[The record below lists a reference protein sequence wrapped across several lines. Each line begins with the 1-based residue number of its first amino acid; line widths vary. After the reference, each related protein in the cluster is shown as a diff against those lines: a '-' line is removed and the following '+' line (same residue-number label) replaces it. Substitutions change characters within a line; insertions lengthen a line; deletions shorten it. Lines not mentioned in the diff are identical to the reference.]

1 MRVIKYRVWDGV
13 DNKMLYDVET
23 EMVPISNGKE
33 TILRFQKDSYMGEE
47 IVFLEGM
54 EWTGLVD
61 KNGKDIYEGDI
72 VKVNHPMGEEFYGEV
87 FFRYDGCFAHTF
99 LEGRPS
105 KRMWKYCEVVGNM
118 FENPEMME

>member
-1 MRVIKYRVWDGV
+1 MREFKFRAWDETNQCFDYINFNCNTNKECNDCGTRVYMALCHENEITQFTGKEDR
-13 DNKMLYDVET
+13 
-23 EMVPISNGKE
+23 NGKE
-33 TILRFQKDSYMGEE
+33 
-47 IVFLEGM
+47 
-54 EWTGLVD
+54 
-61 KNGKDIYEGDI
+61 IYEGDI